1 MGDGIPLLGLLLI
14 LITIINYFLNMSKVS
29 FDNVNASNIK
39 KNSEKDKTSNDRIIR
54 MLESNNRLLYT
65 FDIMLFIIYL
75 VSGIFIYLF
84 IKSLSE
90 LIYKDI
96 NNIILSIVAHII
108 TSIVVVVFMGIF
120 GVILPQKRS
129 IKKADKNIYK
139 VNNIIYF
146 IFILFKP
153 TSYFI
158 DKTMKLLFRI
168 IGIDKSELEDNV
180 TEEEIIS
187 MVHEGKEQGVFEE
200 SEVEMISNI
209 IDLNDKEAQDI
220 MTHKKKTLM
229 INVEENINDALKFML
244 AEGFS
249 RYPLYE
255 ETKDNILGVLH
266 LKDVINYHL
275 SGESDNVNLK
285 DIAREALFVPDTQ
298 NISVLFHEMQSR
310 NIHMAIAIDEYG
322 QTAGI
327 VAMEDILEEIVGNI
341 WDEYD
346 TKEKMIINKGDNV
359 FIVLGAISLEELEE
373 ELNIDLVNEDYD
385 TLNGLLISLLD
396 RIPQDGEK
404 AIVDYKGYRFHVLST
419 GNRMIEKVKI
429 SKLEEM

>member
-1 MGDGIPLLGLLLI
+1 M
-14 LITIINYFLNMSKVS
+14 
-29 FDNVNASNIK
+29 
-39 KNSEKDKTSNDRIIR
+39 
-54 MLESNNRLLYT
+54 
-65 FDIMLFIIYL
+65 
-75 VSGIFIYLF
+75 
-84 IKSLSE
+84 
-90 LIYKDI
+90 IYKDI

-220 MTHKKKTLM
+220 MTYKKKTLM

-419 GNRMIEKVKI
+419 GNRMIEKVKT

>member
-1 MGDGIPLLGLLLI
+1 
-14 LITIINYFLNMSKVS
+14 
-29 FDNVNASNIK
+29 
-39 KNSEKDKTSNDRIIR
+39 
-54 MLESNNRLLYT
+54 
-65 FDIMLFIIYL
+65 MLFIISL